1 MVLKWTELPPPF
13 IYRFY
18 VDYSPVKETSQALII
33 ILPIMC
39 RFHSD
44 GPNQGADYPGSQKRK
59 EIKYMVFIYRYC
71 RLCVVSI
78 PMDPIKVP
86 IYLGCLNRSWTEK
99 CIFWSVR
106 WGGCTCSDC

>member
-59 EIKYMVFIYRYC
+59 EIKYTFHRYLL
-71 RLCVVSI
+71 RLEREILLGKLRVLEQELDREV
-78 PMDPIKVP
+78 
-86 IYLGCLNRSWTEK
+86 YLLECQVGRVYLQ
-99 CIFWSVR
+99 
-106 WGGCTCSDC
+106 

>member
-18 VDYSPVKETSQALII
+18 VDYPPVKETSQALII

-59 EIKYMVFIYRYC
+59 EIKYTFI
-71 RLCVVSI
+71 
-78 PMDPIKVP
+78 DT
-86 IYLGCLNRSWTEK
+86 YLGCLNRSWTEK